1 MTLTLFT
8 RILSNLGFSEFPFLS
23 QRGQLGLE
31 SWPRRRESLLYFSL
45 QRLAVLFP
53 RRRLYCNG
61 TYYEGQQWIVEASLR
76 PLEAAQSLCCDG
88 ADGAGGAGVS
98 GPKDEAT
105 GLQSEGR
112 SLTLLGGIFSERV
125 TFQFFD
131 ALDSTVV
138 G

>member
-1 MTLTLFT
+1 M
-8 RILSNLGFSEFPFLS
+8 
-23 QRGQLGLE
+23 
-31 SWPRRRESLLYFSL
+31 
-45 QRLAVLFP
+45 
-53 RRRLYCNG
+53 
-61 TYYEGQQWIVEASLR
+61 
-76 PLEAAQSLCCDG
+76 
-88 ADGAGGAGVS
+88 S

-112 SLTLLGGIFSERV
+112 SLTLLGHIFSERV

>member
-1 MTLTLFT
+1 MAA
-8 RILSNLGFSEFPFLS
+8 SE
-23 QRGQLGLE
+23 RV
-31 SWPRRRESLLYFSL
+31 
-45 QRLAVLFP
+45 LAVLFSSAP
-53 RRRLYCNG
+53 CRTFPKEERRLYCNG

-88 ADGAGGAGVS
+88 ADGAGGAGVP

-125 TFQFFD
+125 TFQSWVPQ
-131 ALDSTVV
+131 LQGKSET
-138 G
+138 